1 MAAQEYYLGSVPSPT
16 FFPPTAQQHPHPWQS
31 PPSPQFYGDAYPGST
46 AYFGAPPKP
55 QYEPLIHDFESTG
68 GTPQQRGPLKNFPS
82 FIYNWWLCI
91 LSVFASLCAIA
102 AIVGLLA
109 FVDGNP
115 IPRLPL
121 QITVNTYVSF
131 FAKIAECTMLVAVNE
146 SISQLK
152 WLWFREPRTLQDIQL
167 FDDASRGP
175 FGAVR
180 LMIRTK
186 TSLIVLGSLAAVL
199 ALAMDPFAQV
209 IVSYPS
215 RSVVTKTAKV
225 GRAQAYDAALLSWQN
240 KCKYLLLICQLL
252 MPWSGLT
259 SDAVESGLLTGPEF
273 KMKAAIYDGLFKPE
287 VVEDNAPQCDTGNC
301 TFPSF
306 NSLAVCSKC
315 LDISQKVTH
324 VDPPSDLTKLDG
336 VMKVSYSLPAG
347 AQVDFSVLYQEQQLA
362 MGPAI
367 VVTTEIPSAV
377 AKQVLDLQDPLL
389 SLAILQFPDVKQQ
402 IQDGNYYN
410 TLPKTQ
416 QCALYFCVN
425 KYKVTVEN
433 SNATTTVVSTWTSE
447 YGTPTV
453 GAPMEPGGMNGTK
466 DAILRLPDD
475 DGGQNNNTYTIT
487 AGSLANLQAWLAVT
501 LSGSM
506 NTSFSVVQGAVWAND
521 EMVVLNQTTDW
532 DFLMSRLA
540 KAITTYIR
548 DPVQSGSA
556 KYVLGTASRVETFV
570 HVQWHWITLPLALV
584 GMSILFL
591 GGTMMKNESKRALA
605 WKSSS
610 LALLFHGLEGVRK
623 NTGEG
628 MDQMRDVARKTRV
641 VLIQSHNGE
650 WKLRNTG
657 F

>member
-1 MAAQEYYLGSVPSPT
+1 MAAQEYYLGSDLSPT
-16 FFPPTAQQHPHPWQS
+16 FFPPAAQQHPHLWQS
-31 PPSPQFYGDAYPGST
+31 PPSPQFNGDAYPGSA

-55 QYEPLIHDFESTG
+55 DYEPLIHDYESSG
-68 GTPQQRGPLKNFPS
+68 STPQQRGPLKNFPS
-82 FIYNWWLCI
+82 FIYNWWICI
-91 LSVFASLCAIA
+91 LSVFASLCAIV
-102 AIVGLLA
+102 AIVGLLVL
-109 FVDGNP
+109 VDGKP
-115 IPRLPL
+115 IPSLPL

-131 FAKIAECTMLVAVNE
+131 FAKIAEGTMLVAVNE

-186 TSLIVLGSLAAVL
+186 TGLIVLGGLVAVL
-199 ALAMDPFAQV
+199 ALALDPFSQI

-215 RSVVTKTAKV
+215 RSVVKKTASV
-225 GRAQAYDAALLSWQN
+225 GRAQAYDSGLPWQCKHLLLSYQP
-240 KCKYLLLICQLL
+240 L

-259 SDAVESGLLTGPEF
+259 FDVVESGLLLGPEF
-273 KMKAAIYDGLFKPE
+273 NLKAAIYDGIFKPG
-287 VVEDNAPQCDTGNC
+287 VVVDYVPLCDTGNC
-301 TFPSF
+301 TFPHF
-306 NSLAVCSKC
+306 DSLAVCSKC
-315 LDISQKVTH
+315 LDITQNVTH
-324 VDPPSDLTKLDG
+324 DNPPYDLTKLDG
-336 VMKVSYSLPAG
+336 TMNVSYSLPGG
-347 AQVDFSVLYQEQQLA
+347 AQVGFSVLYQEQQLA
-362 MGPAI
+362 MGPGI
-367 VVTTEIPSAV
+367 VVTSKIPSTV
-377 AKQVLDLQDPLL
+377 TKQVLDLQDPLL
-389 SLAILQFPDVKQQ
+389 SLAILQFPDVKQR

-425 KYKVTVEN
+425 TYKVKVEN
-433 SNATTTVVSTWTSE
+433 GNVTTTVESSWTSE

-453 GAPMEPGGMNGTK
+453 GAAMEPGGMNGTK
-466 DAILRLPDD
+466 NAVLQLPNDD
-475 DGGQNNNTYTIT
+475 VDLNNHTYTIT
-487 AGSLANLQAWLAVT
+487 AGTLANLQAWLIVT
-501 LSGSM
+501 LSGSL

-521 EMVVLNQTTDW
+521 EMVVLNQTTNW
-532 DFLMSRLA
+532 DFLMGALA
-540 KAITTYIR
+540 KAMTTYIR
-548 DPVQSGSA
+548 DPVQSTFA
-556 KYVLGTASRVETFV
+556 NYVYGTASRVETYV
-570 HVQWHWITLPLALV
+570 HVQWHWIILPTALV

-591 GGTMMKNESKRALA
+591 GGTMMKTESKRALA

-641 VLIQSHNGE
+641 VLVQNHNGE